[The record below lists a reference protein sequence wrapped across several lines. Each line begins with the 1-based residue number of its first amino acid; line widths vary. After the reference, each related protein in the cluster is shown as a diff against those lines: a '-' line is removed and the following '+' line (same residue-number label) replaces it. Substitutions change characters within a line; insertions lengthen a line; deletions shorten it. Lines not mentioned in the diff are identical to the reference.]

1 MAVVINNRFSVLQ
14 LLRNVLFKFKIVKN
28 QLGIIT
34 GPRKDVGMLQL
45 YIIYSHVI
53 QPFNWSTP
61 EIEWTGGWGG
71 VALTI
76 IILWQ
81 KLVSAIIIKFTNPC
95 GQLYLFFSG
104 CPFVGTWTDGWMAPC
119 GVLWH
124 ASSVSVN
131 YQGPK
136 LKLSNYCEY
145 YYLRSPKTEGEC
157 HRVPKVGQTVCNRAI
172 RHWPTR
178 RRRMLCGALYVRV
191 VNSRSVLR

>member
-1 MAVVINNRFSVLQ
+1 MDS
-14 LLRNVLFKFKIVKN
+14 
-28 QLGIIT
+28 
-34 GPRKDVGMLQL
+34 
-45 YIIYSHVI
+45 YIYSSVD
-53 QPFNWSTP
+53 
-61 EIEWTGGWGG
+61 
-71 VALTI
+71 VLLLALERM
-76 IILWQ
+76 
-81 KLVSAIIIKFTNPC
+81 
-95 GQLYLFFSG
+95 
-104 CPFVGTWTDGWMAPC
+104 DGWMAPC

-191 VNSRSVLR
+191 VNSRSVLREEEGKEAPLEDAAEE